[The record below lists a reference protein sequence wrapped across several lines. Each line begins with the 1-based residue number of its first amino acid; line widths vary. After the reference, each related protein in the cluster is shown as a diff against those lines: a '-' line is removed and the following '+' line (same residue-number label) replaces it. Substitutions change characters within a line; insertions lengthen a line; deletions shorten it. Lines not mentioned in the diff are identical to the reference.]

1 MSKLERRK
9 KLKPQKLSSTK
20 EELWSRGEMLKKFK
34 QKRDLQRG
42 IKFKKRLE
50 KELIRAFQDFTK
62 GIKEDLITLN
72 QSPQLLNAITLAE
85 AYRQVCDK
93 IGEDRDQYQ
102 GLFKFINVVRQ
113 NDREIEQ
120 IIRSMKKRFD
130 YSDPDKFRVEG
141 KRSAEYVKG
150 ILQTLRSIQDGFIQE
165 QAEIDLSIKQRE
177 EERSNIQNQEASNN
191 QNGMKNKKDI
201 QLKVADYEKFGE
213 KAPIQLKARE
223 YIRDK
228 THPEEIPENIE
239 AIRLFRKKITVDQQK
254 KIQKPLSVKE
264 EVQILKQTINEF
276 DNQIQAF
283 EKLGYYN
290 HVKQS
295 GKQWLLTLETLGK
308 ELSSETIDYNIRNA
322 LRGEL
327 RKNFKFIDEWLAR
340 VDVKYEIKRNI
351 NPNEPEV
358 KQKNIEFITNQY
370 HPTRDSYIK
379 AQEDRRILKILAS
392 KDKGFEK
399 ELQKQETQQE
409 IKKKQLEREIRA
421 KEITEEKA
429 RRAREKELEKEK
441 KRKAKEQE
449 RKLKEEELKKQ
460 QKLEKKQKEEQEA
473 LRLEKEEK
481 TRLEK
486 EKEKLRLQQIE
497 KERAEKARI
506 DDKEEKIRLERIKKE
521 KEEAKRLK
529 EIQDEEERTL
539 KELQEKEEKERQAA
553 LESHKQEYQE
563 KMQAIKNDKELTK
576 SERTQKVLD
585 LANWHSE
592 EEVRILTAG
601 TGADVPS
608 TDEELEDLEEI
619 RRNEELQAELDAKA
633 SKEKPRMAALKS
645 NEIDQIWEF
654 YFLHRYNHPTPD
666 EFYGGDNAKQYIQ
679 QMLHQIQ
686 DIYDQYDSSKPLIE
700 TLPGSSKLY
709 YVGDSTFDD
718 NDKLLS
724 RFFQPKIFESQANE
738 TPLRILFL
746 GNFIGNNSMDLHN
759 LLYIMCFNLAYPA
772 EVIMCR
778 GEEEELS
785 RMEKNGF
792 AQNVLDHF
800 DDEILEEFKEFF
812 VKLPIAHVVKS
823 TYQNIIASHGG
834 IPANI
839 NNPETP
845 VLLSEIK
852 HSPHISAKKMDSY
865 ALQFILNQ
873 PNARLK
879 KNPIK
884 KIAKKKGYSFNETIF
899 SAFMKANELI
909 TEEVNGMM
917 VSSNDFSKEGHTL
930 LWENQ
935 SISICTTSEKDDKVA
950 KAKILEITF
959 PADPEYPEYEY
970 EDEEEGEAEEEYEEE
985 EESEGGENESEEG
998 IEYEEEEEEVDPET
1012 LVQINVLDINN
1023 LQT

>member
-1 MSKLERRK
+1 
-9 KLKPQKLSSTK
+9 
-20 EELWSRGEMLKKFK
+20 MLKKFK

-72 QSPQLLNAITLAE
+72 QSPQLLNAITLAD

-130 YSDPDKFRVEG
+130 YSDSEKFRVEG
-141 KRSAEYVKG
+141 KRSSEYVKG

-165 QAEIDLSIKQRE
+165 QAEIDLSNKQRE
-177 EERSNIQNQEASNN
+177 EERTSIQNQESSNN
-191 QNGMKNKKDI
+191 QNGNRKKKDI

-239 AIRLFRKKITVDQQK
+239 AIRIFRKKITADQQK
-254 KIQKPLSVKE
+254 NIQQPLSVKE

-290 HVKQS
+290 HVKKS

-308 ELSSETIDYNIRNA
+308 ELSSETIDFNIRNA

-327 RKNFKFIDEWLAR
+327 RKNYKFIDEWLAR

-358 KQKNIEFITNQY
+358 KEKNIEFITNQY
-370 HPTRDSYIK
+370 HPTRDNYIR

-399 ELQKQETQQE
+399 ELKQQETQQE

-421 KEITEEKA
+421 KEIAEEKA
-429 RRAREKELEKEK
+429 RRAREKDLANQK
-441 KRKAKEQE
+441 KNKAKEQE
-449 RKLKEEELKKQ
+449 RKQKEQELEKQ
-460 QKLEKKQKEEQEA
+460 RNLQKKQKEEQAA

-481 TRLEK
+481 ARLEK
-486 EKEKLRLQQIE
+486 EKEKARLQQIE
-497 KERAEKARI
+497 KERIEKARL
-506 DDKEEKIRLERIKKE
+506 DKEEEKVRLERIKKE

-529 EIQDEEERTL
+529 QIQDEEERTR
-539 KELQEKEEKERQAA
+539 KILQEKEEKERQAA

-563 KMQAIKNDKELTK
+563 KMQAIKNNKELTK

-601 TGADVPS
+601 TGAEEPS
-608 TDEELEDLEEI
+608 TEEELEDLEEI
-619 RRNEELQAELDAKA
+619 RRNEELQAELDAA
-633 SKEKPRMAALKS
+633 TSKEKPRMAALKS

-666 EFYGGDNAKQYIQ
+666 EFYGGDKAKQFVQ

-709 YVGDSTFDD
+709 YVGDSTFED

-746 GNFIGNNSMDLHN
+746 GNFIGNNNMDLHN
-759 LLYIMCFNLAYPA
+759 LLYIICFNLAYPA

-778 GEEEELS
+778 GEEEELL

-792 AQNVLDHF
+792 VQNVLDHF
-800 DDEILEEFKEFF
+800 DNEILEEFKEFF
-812 VKLPIAHVVKS
+812 TKLPIAHVVKS
-823 TYQNIIASHGG
+823 TYQNVIASHGG

-839 NNPETP
+839 DNPEVP
-845 VLLSEIK
+845 VLLSDIEYT
-852 HSPHISAKKMDSY
+852 PHISAKKMDTN

-879 KNPIK
+879 KNSIK

-899 SAFMKANELI
+899 SAFMQANELI

-917 VSSNDFSKEGHTL
+917 VSSGNFTKDGHVL
-930 LWENQ
+930 LWDNQ
-935 SISICTTSEKDDKVA
+935 SISIYTTSEKDDKEA

-970 EDEEEGEAEEEYEEE
+970 EDEEEGDAEEEEYEYEE
-985 EESEGGENESEEG
+985 EGDAEEG
-998 IEYEEEEEEVDPET
+998 ETVGDGETEYEEEEEEEVDPET

-1023 LQT
+1023 LHT